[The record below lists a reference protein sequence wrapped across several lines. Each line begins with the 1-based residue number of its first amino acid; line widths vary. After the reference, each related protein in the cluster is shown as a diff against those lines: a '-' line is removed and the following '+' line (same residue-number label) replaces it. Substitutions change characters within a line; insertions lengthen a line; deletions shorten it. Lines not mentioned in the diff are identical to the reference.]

1 MRLGKGMSA
10 DAHNLTLG
18 MSIPWVAR
26 LIHVSLYFVF
36 CQRSYSSDPSDESGY
51 GDGSDR
57 LLFMEDVVAS
67 IDPRDEL
74 RAGTLRVE

>member
-1 MRLGKGMSA
+1 MSA

-36 CQRSYSSDPSDESGY
+36 CNSFVFIGPFGRVRLWRRVRSAIVHGRRSC
-51 GDGSDR
+51 
-57 LLFMEDVVAS
+57 
-67 IDPRDEL
+67 ID
-74 RAGTLRVE
+74 